1 MWCSGVACKT
11 EKAYGRRHFSGA
23 ATLPPLFAIFRK
35 HLSVA
40 PFACPNCA
48 RLVHFE
54 VRVCPNC
61 SATLG
66 FDPASDAFLFLA
78 DNATIWRGTT
88 GETHDL
94 VVCENNNEYEIC
106 NWLVPAGG
114 EPRCRACRHNRT
126 IPDLTVP
133 TVPERWG
140 RIEAAKRR
148 LFHELIRLKLP
159 IETPA
164 EAEPF
169 GRRGLVFDFLYDASA
184 ETAGQP
190 KVMTGHDGGLI
201 TLNIIEADDV
211 ERERARRAL
220 NEPYRTLLGHFRHE
234 IGHYY
239 EERLVDGT
247 DLADEC
253 RQVFGDERID
263 YAESMKKHYGEG
275 ANAWAGEFVSAY
287 ATMHPWEDFAETFA
301 HNLHIID
308 ALATLGG
315 FGVRMD
321 PLPGATAKPSVDFD
335 PYKAPTRQLIDEW
348 VPFSFAQ
355 NAINRSM
362 GQPDLY
368 PFHLSETIV
377 GKLDY
382 INRLVHEA
390 RGARPG
396 EVPAADAVA
405 AETVAA

>member
-1 MWCSGVACKT
+1 M
-11 EKAYGRRHFSGA
+11 
-23 ATLPPLFAIFRK
+23 
-35 HLSVA
+35 A

-61 SATLG
+61 AATLG
-66 FDPASDAFLFLA
+66 FAADANAFMFLA
-78 DNATIWRGTT
+78 DDATTWRDAAGTA
-88 GETHDL
+88 HDM
-94 VVCENNNEYEIC
+94 VVCENNNQYEIC
-106 NWLVPAGG
+106 NWLVPAIGN

-126 IPDLTVP
+126 IPDLSVDGVP
-133 TVPERWG
+133 ARWG
-140 RIEAAKRR
+140 KIEAAKRR
-148 LFHELIRLKLP
+148 LFQELIQLKLP

-184 ETAGQP
+184 ESQGQQQ
-190 KVMTGHDGGLI
+190 VMTGHDGGVI

-211 ERERARRAL
+211 ERERIRRSL

-239 EERLVDGT
+239 WERLVSET
-247 DLADEC
+247 DLLAEC
-253 RQVFGDERID
+253 RAVFGDETID
-263 YAESMKKHYGEG
+263 YAESIKKHYGEG
-275 ANAWAGEFVSAY
+275 ASDWAGEFVSSY

-315 FGVRMD
+315 FNVRMD
-321 PLPGATAKPSVDFD
+321 PLPGSTDRPRVDFD
-335 PYKAPTRQLIDEW
+335 PYKAPTQQLVDEW
-348 VPFSFAQ
+348 IPFSFAQ

-377 GKLDY
+377 AKLDY

-390 RGARPG
+390 RGAKPG
-396 EVPAADAVA
+396 EVPEADAVA
-405 AETVAA
+405 A